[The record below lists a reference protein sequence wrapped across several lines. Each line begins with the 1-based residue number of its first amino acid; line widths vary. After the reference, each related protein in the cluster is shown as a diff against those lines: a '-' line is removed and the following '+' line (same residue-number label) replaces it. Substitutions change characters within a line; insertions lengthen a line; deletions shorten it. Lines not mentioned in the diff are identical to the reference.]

1 MTGAIAALNPE
12 RNEVSQPIAAPAPG
26 DDACGMSSTNTTIN
40 LLLEEALN
48 EPDIGTTNR
57 FRWHATAVGIAAL
70 WTDETSPTTPPFED
84 ALQEGLK
91 VGLDLSR
98 EEREFHQVQQGLVL
112 LFHS

>member
-1 MTGAIAALNPE
+1 MLVN
-12 RNEVSQPIAAPAPG
+12 
-26 DDACGMSSTNTTIN
+26 MSSTNLTIN
-40 LLLEEALN
+40 ILLEEALN
-48 EPDIGTTNR
+48 EPDIGTTGR

-70 WTDETSPTTPPFED
+70 WTETKAPPTPPFED
-84 ALQEGLK
+84 ALKEGLE